1 MRLDTRELNVCSEAD
16 QSQKLKN
23 KMLNEKK
30 LKQKKKQLN
39 KIKPLNSKQIR
50 IISPAGGGSPLLD
63 GFVKE
68 LRLEPGIKE

>member
-30 LKQKKKQLN
+30 LKQKKTVKQD
-39 KIKPLNSKQIR
+39 KT
-50 IISPAGGGSPLLD
+50 
-63 GFVKE
+63 VK
-68 LRLEPGIKE
+68 